1 MPIPNLQEIFQRSY
15 RELRPRAPLPEFR
28 VEFYPFANVNST
40 IRVRETI
47 VHARISDLLEG
58 APDSV
63 LEAIAHIL
71 LAKIYRK
78 PIAALHSTRYRRYVS
93 SHGIS
98 IKAQL
103 VRQLRGR
110 KRIYSAKG
118 TVYDLEKIFEE
129 LNQRFFHGLMARPT
143 MTWSQSHAR
152 RSLAHYDP
160 AHNAIVVSRSFDHQR
175 VPRYAVEYIVY
186 HEMLH
191 LKHPVKLRG
200 SRRCVHGPAFQAEEK
215 LFPEFERAKKFLK
228 RL

>member
-1 MPIPNLQEIFQRSY
+1 MFPNLQEIFQRTY

-28 VEFYPFANVNST
+28 IEFYPFANVNST

-58 APDSV
+58 APATV

-78 PIAALHSTRYRRYVS
+78 PIAALHSTRYRRYVL
-93 SHGIS
+93 SHDIS
-98 IKAQL
+98 TKAQL

-110 KRIYSAKG
+110 KRIDSAQG
-118 TVYDLEKIFEE
+118 ELYDLDQIFEE
-129 LNQRFFHGLMARPT
+129 LNQRFFHGLLARPR

-160 AHNAIVVSRSFDHQR
+160 AHNAIVVSRAFDHQR

-191 LKHPVKLRG
+191 LRHPVKLRG
-200 SRRCVHGPAFQAEEK
+200 SRRCVHGPEFRAEEK
-215 LFPEFERAKKFLK
+215 LFPESERAKAFLK